1 MAMKLGIIVDPDVNS
16 AKWAAGKGLHYLEYC
31 YNGGADIDILE
42 ARVPELKKVFAE
54 YDLHLG
60 ALGRWNEKKIA
71 PDGTFLEESMQNTKR
86 LIDIAAELGAP
97 VFNTGVNYV
106 EELTYLDNLNASVKF
121 LRTVVDYGKEKG
133 VKVAVYNCDWGG
145 NFIRDPATWRIVL
158 EAVPELGIK
167 FDPSHCINV
176 HHGDYLAEILEFG
189 DRILHFHVKGTLN
202 IAGEHVDDPPAGLD
216 GTNWNAIFGLL
227 YAKGYDGMVSIEP
240 HSRTWEGDLGDW
252 GIDYTIQYI
261 SKMLYK
267 G

>member
-1 MAMKLGIIVDPDVNS
+1 MAMKLGIITEPDVES

-31 YNGGADIDILE
+31 YNGGSDLAVLKSRIP
-42 ARVPELKKVFAE
+42 ALKKAYAD

-71 PDGTFLEESMQNTKR
+71 PDGTLLAEGVQNTKR

-106 EELTYLDNLNASVKF
+106 ETLSMLDNLNAAVKF
-121 LRTVVDYGKEKG
+121 LRLAVDYGKQKG
-133 VKVAVYNCDWGG
+133 VKVAVYNCDWC
-145 NFIRDPATWRIVL
+145 NYIREPATWRIVL

-176 HHGDYLAEILEFG
+176 HHGDYLAEIREFG
-189 DRILHFHVKGTLN
+189 ARIYHFHIKGTLN
-202 IAGEHVDDPPAGLD
+202 IDGRHVDDPPAGLD
-216 GTNWNAIFGLL
+216 ATNWPAILGLL
-227 YAKGYDGMVSIEP
+227 YAQQYDGMLSIEP
-240 HSRTWEGDLGDW
+240 HSATWRGEMGDW
-252 GIDYTIQYI
+252 GVDYTIQYI
-261 SKMLYK
+261 SNMLYK

>member
-106 EELTYLDNLNASVKF
+106 EELTYLDNLNASVNF

-189 DRILHFHVKGTLN
+189 DWILHFHVKGTLN

>member
-1 MAMKLGIIVDPDVNS
+1 MKLGIITDPDVES
-16 AKWAAGKGLHYLEYC
+16 AKWAADKGLHYLEYC
-31 YNGGADIDILE
+31 YNGGADIDILA
-42 ARVPELKKVFAE
+42 ARVPALKKAYAD

-71 PDGTFLEESMQNTKR
+71 PDGTFLKEGLQNTKR

-106 EELTYLDNLNASVKF
+106 DELTYLDNLNASVNF

-176 HHGDYLAEILEFG
+176 HHGDYLAEIREFG
-189 DRILHFHVKGTLN
+189 DRIYHFHVKGTLN
-202 IAGEHVDDPPAGLD
+202 IAGDHVDDPPAGLD
-216 GTNWNAIFGLL
+216 GTN
-227 YAKGYDGMVSIEP
+227 
-240 HSRTWEGDLGDW
+240 
-252 GIDYTIQYI
+252 
-261 SKMLYK
+261 
-267 G
+267 